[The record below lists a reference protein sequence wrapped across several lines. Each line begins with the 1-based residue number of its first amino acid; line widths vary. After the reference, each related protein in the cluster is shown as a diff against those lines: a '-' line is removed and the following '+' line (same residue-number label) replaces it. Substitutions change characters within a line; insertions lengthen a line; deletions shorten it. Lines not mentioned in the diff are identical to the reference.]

1 MVTCYITAGSH
12 GGGGG
17 WGGHHGNS
25 DDDRVDLQL
34 KPQSVF
40 CKKGKLSPWP
50 RSEPTFQAYAKTHWT
65 IVMDVVISASWVK
78 VGRGCARPWLHG

>member
-1 MVTCYITAGSH
+1 MLHYSRKQWGE
-12 GGGGG
+12 
-17 WGGHHGNS
+17 GGHHGDS

-34 KPQSVF
+34 KPQSGF